1 MWLGCQICSK
11 TLRQGCTFLSSRFR
25 GSSTGHFSNFKVKK
39 WGKIPLL
46 PKRQKYEW
54 VVWSLMSQ
62 TPLLFYS
69 WTAAVSHFL
78 VVLFRPLRSD
88 PGSVNIYD
96 SRKWK
101 KAWLWERFVHFWLT
115 AAISKEGVRFFFYRF
130 TLCQCTVMKCALNE
144 WWRSELFP
152 KLREESGLND
162 PTWSRLGLLNW
173 KTTGSYF
180 LYSGLV
186 IFILPV
192 LTSTLYKKKQ
202 PHSELTSPG
211 SQHTVCKVFIL
222 YSVLCK
228 CSL

>member
-115 AAISKEGVRFFFYRF
+115 AAISKEGVRFFFIDLLYANV
-130 TLCQCTVMKCALNE
+130 Q
-144 WWRSELFP
+144 WWNVHWM
-152 KLREESGLND
+152 SGG
-162 PTWSRLGLLNW
+162 SRNCSLNW
-173 KTTGSYF
+173 EKN
-180 LYSGLV
+180 LD
-186 IFILPV
+186 
-192 LTSTLYKKKQ
+192 
-202 PHSELTSPG
+202 
-211 SQHTVCKVFIL
+211 
-222 YSVLCK
+222 
-228 CSL
+228 